1 MVSENAHTI
10 TSKAYK
16 QYHSLKKIIGFFI
29 YKMAAEL
36 RHRQPVHTGIATP
49 RTCAAD
55 ASSAD

>member
-1 MVSENAHTI
+1 MSI
-10 TSKAYK
+10 R
-16 QYHSLKKIIGFFI
+16 SLTYQQSVQAISQFKKIIGFFI

-55 ASSAD
+55 ASPAD